1 MNEFMNEDE
10 LIVAYEDHGC
20 NWELQTVVN
29 GRANQITVLLARDT
43 VGQSQARRE
52 PRWGPGQIILGP
64 HLIIYNSILP

>member
-20 NWELQTVVN
+20 IWSWLQTVVY

-43 VGQSQARRE
+43 VGQSPLDE
-52 PRWGPGQIILGP
+52 TVG
-64 HLIIYNSILP
+64 